1 MKKVKEIVN
10 VSAVEKIIGYT
21 FKSKKLL
28 VKALTHSSYSNE
40 HRVESNER
48 LEFLGD
54 AVIEFIITEKL
65 YAEFKGKEG
74 DLSKIRALIVSEKPL
89 AAAIDRLGLEK
100 YLLKGVG
107 ESKNTTKSK
116 AIKCDM
122 FEAIA
127 GAIYVDGGIEETKK
141 FFNKAVGEI
150 IENIKTNGYVDD
162 PKTKLQEMLKQT
174 KIVYSTSKSGEDHK
188 PVYKTSVFVN
198 DVKMGTGVGSNKR
211 TAEENA
217 ASVAV
222 NNLKKV

>member
-1 MKKVKEIVN
+1 MKEIVDIN
-10 VSAVEKIIGYT
+10 SVEKIIGYK
-21 FKSKKLL
+21 FKNNKLL
-28 VKALTHSSYSNE
+28 IKALTHSSYSNE

-65 YAEFKGKEG
+65 YNEFKGKEG

-89 AAAIDRLGLEK
+89 AEAIDKLGLEK

-107 ESKNTTKSK
+107 ESKNTTGSK

-127 GAIYVDGGIEETKK
+127 GAIFLDGGIDETKK
-141 FFNKAVGEI
+141 FFNNAVGDI
-150 IENIKTNGYVDD
+150 ITNIKINGYVDD
-162 PKTKLQEMLKQT
+162 PKTKLQEMLKQA
-174 KIVYSTSKSGEDHK
+174 KIVYSTTKTGEDHK
-188 PVYKTSVFVN
+188 PTYKTSVFIN
-198 DVKMGTGVGSNKR
+198 DVKMGTGSGSNKR

-217 ASVAV
+217 ASVAI